1 MAKGPI
7 NYKMVLYTMGRV
19 VLLEAAFLVLPMAV
33 SLLYGERCAVSFGL
47 TILVALAVGF
57 LLTFLCRGSHGTSS
71 IKDGFMIVALTWIM
85 LSAIGA
91 LPFVFSREIPSYV
104 DAFFETVSGFTTT
117 GATILTDVE
126 ALSRG
131 MIFWR
136 SFTHWI
142 GGMGILVFVVM
153 LMKTTDRSINILKA
167 EMPGPTVDKLA
178 PKSRDTAR
186 ILYLLYI
193 SLTVLETVLL
203 LLGGMG
209 LFDSVVHSLSTAGT
223 GGFGAYNASAANF
236 SPYIQWVLT
245 VFMLLFGVN
254 FNLYYLLL
262 LGRVRDIFRN
272 TEFKVYLGIIA
283 AAVTIIT
290 VDILPLYQSFST
302 SLRQASFQVAAIM
315 STTGFVTA
323 DFTVWSPLSKTLL
336 LLLMF
341 LGGCAGSTAGGLKLS
356 RIIILCKMARRE
368 LRRTL
373 RPRVVDVIKMDGHRL
388 EEQTAHSVAVY
399 FALYMLCIGALLVA
413 LSFSPFDLETNL
425 FSSVSCFNNVGPAFG
440 MAGPVGNYSLYQPV
454 LKLLLCVGM
463 LLGRLEIY
471 PMLLLFV
478 PAAWRRK

>member
-1 MAKGPI
+1 M

-454 LKLLLCVGM
+454 LKLLLCAGM
-463 LLGRLEIY
+463 LLGRLENY

>member
-1 MAKGPI
+1 M

-373 RPRVVDVIKMDGHRL
+373 RPRVVDVIRMDGQRL

>member
-1 MAKGPI
+1 M

-413 LSFSPFDLETNL
+413 LSFSTFDLETNL
-425 FSSVSCFNNVGPAFG
+425 FSSVSCLNNVGPAFG

-454 LKLLLCVGM
+454 LKLLLCAGM

>member
-1 MAKGPI
+1 M

-104 DAFFETVSGFTTT
+104 DAIFETVSGFTTT

-356 RIIILCKMARRE
+356 RIIIVCKMARRE

>member
-1 MAKGPI
+1 MNQKFVI
-7 NYKMVLYTMGRV
+7 FTVGRV
-19 VLLEAAFLVLPMAV
+19 VLIEAALLVLPLAV
-33 SLLYGERCAVSFGL
+33 SLLYGESCALDFAL
-47 TILVALAVGF
+47 TIVVALGVGS
-57 LLTFLCRGSHGTSS
+57 LLSLLCRGKHGDIS
-71 IKDGFMIVALTWIM
+71 IKDSFMVVALTWIV

-91 LPFVFSREIPSYV
+91 LPFVLSKEIPAYI

-117 GATILTDVE
+117 GATILTNVE

-131 MIFWR
+131 MLFWR

-153 LMKTTDRSINILKA
+153 LLKTTDRSINILKA

-413 LSFSPFDLETNL
+413 LSFSPFDMETNL

-454 LKLLLCVGM
+454 LKLLLCAGM

>member
-1 MAKGPI
+1 M

-413 LSFSPFDLETNL
+413 LSFSPFDMETNL

>member
-1 MAKGPI
+1 
-7 NYKMVLYTMGRV
+7 MGRV

-290 VDILPLYQSFST
+290 VDILPLYQNFST

-315 STTGFVTA
+315 STTGFITA

-454 LKLLLCVGM
+454 LKLLLCAGM

>member
-1 MAKGPI
+1 M

-262 LGRVRDIFRN
+262 LGRVRNIFRN

-454 LKLLLCVGM
+454 LKLLLCAGM

>member
-1 MAKGPI
+1 M

-236 SPYIQWVLT
+236 SPCIQWVLT

-413 LSFSPFDLETNL
+413 LSFSPFDMETNL

>member
-1 MAKGPI
+1 M

-413 LSFSPFDLETNL
+413 LSFSPFDMETNL

-440 MAGPVGNYSLYQPV
+440 MAGPGGDYSLYQPV

>member
-1 MAKGPI
+1 M

-186 ILYLLYI
+186 ILYVLYI

-245 VFMLLFGVN
+245 VFMLLFCVN

-302 SLRQASFQVAAIM
+302 SLRQASFRVAAIM

-425 FSSVSCFNNVGPAFG
+425 FSTVSCFNNVGPAFG

>member
-1 MAKGPI
+1 M

-399 FALYMLCIGALLVA
+399 FALYMLCISALLVA

-454 LKLLLCVGM
+454 LKLLLCAGM

>member
-1 MAKGPI
+1 M

-425 FSSVSCFNNVGPAFG
+425 FSTVSCFNNVGPAFG

-454 LKLLLCVGM
+454 LKLLLCAGM

-478 PAAWRRK
+478 PAAWRKK

>member
-1 MAKGPI
+1 M

-153 LMKTTDRSINILKA
+153 LLKTTDRSINILKA

-413 LSFSPFDLETNL
+413 LSFSPFDMETNL

>member
-1 MAKGPI
+1 M

-373 RPRVVDVIKMDGHRL
+373 RPRVVDVIKMDGRRL
-388 EEQTAHSVAVY
+388 DEQTAHSVAVY

>member
-1 MAKGPI
+1 M

-272 TEFKVYLGIIA
+272 TEFKRYLGIIA

-413 LSFSPFDLETNL
+413 LSFSPFDMETNL

>member
-1 MAKGPI
+1 M

-167 EMPGPTVDKLA
+167 EMPGPMVDKLA

>member
-1 MAKGPI
+1 M

-19 VLLEAAFLVLPMAV
+19 VLLGAAFLVLPMAV
-33 SLLYGERCAVSFGL
+33 SLLYGGRCAVSFGL

-413 LSFSPFDLETNL
+413 LSFSPFDMETNL
-425 FSSVSCFNNVGPAFG
+425 FSTVSCFNNVGPAFG
-440 MAGPVGNYSLYQPV
+440 MAGPVGNDSLYQPV

>member
-1 MAKGPI
+1 M

-290 VDILPLYQSFST
+290 VDILPLYQNFST

-315 STTGFVTA
+315 STTGFITA

-454 LKLLLCVGM
+454 LKLLLCAGM

>member
-1 MAKGPI
+1 M
-7 NYKMVLYTMGRV
+7 NYKMGLYTMGRV

>member
-1 MAKGPI
+1 M

-283 AAVTIIT
+283 AAV
-290 VDILPLYQSFST
+290 DILPLYQNFST

-315 STTGFVTA
+315 STTGFITA

-413 LSFSPFDLETNL
+413 LSFSPFDMETNL

>member
-1 MAKGPI
+1 M

-356 RIIILCKMARRE
+356 RIIILCKMARRG

-454 LKLLLCVGM
+454 LKLLLCAGM

>member
-1 MAKGPI
+1 M

-413 LSFSPFDLETNL
+413 LSFSPFDMETNL
-425 FSSVSCFNNVGPAFG
+425 FSTVSCFNNVGPAFG

-478 PAAWRRK
+478 PAAWRKK

>member
-1 MAKGPI
+1 M

-413 LSFSPFDLETNL
+413 LSFSPFDMETNW

>member
-1 MAKGPI
+1 M

-136 SFTHWI
+136 SFPHWI

-425 FSSVSCFNNVGPAFG
+425 FSSVSCFNNVGPASG

>member
-1 MAKGPI
+1 M

-57 LLTFLCRGSHGTSS
+57 LLTFLCRGNHGTSS

-193 SLTVLETVLL
+193 SLTVLETALL

-413 LSFSPFDLETNL
+413 LSFSPFDMETNL

-454 LKLLLCVGM
+454 LKLLLCAGM

>member
-1 MAKGPI
+1 M

-413 LSFSPFDLETNL
+413 LSFSPFDMETNL

-440 MAGPVGNYSLYQPV
+440 MAGPVGNSSLYQPV
-454 LKLLLCVGM
+454 LQLLLCVGM

>member
-1 MAKGPI
+1 M

-399 FALYMLCIGALLVA
+399 FALYMLCIGTLLVA

-454 LKLLLCVGM
+454 LKLLLCAGM

>member
-1 MAKGPI
+1 M

-245 VFMLLFGVN
+245 VFMLLFGVY

>member
-1 MAKGPI
+1 M

-368 LRRTL
+368 LRRSL

-413 LSFSPFDLETNL
+413 LSFSPFDMETNL

>member
-1 MAKGPI
+1 M

-104 DAFFETVSGFTTT
+104 DAFFETVSGFTTA

-153 LMKTTDRSINILKA
+153 LMKTTDRSSNILKA

>member
-1 MAKGPI
+1 M

-193 SLTVLETVLL
+193 SLTVLETALL

-302 SLRQASFQVAAIM
+302 SLRKASFQVAAIM

-413 LSFSPFDLETNL
+413 LSFSPFDMETNL

>member
-1 MAKGPI
+1 M

-290 VDILPLYQSFST
+290 VDILPLYQNFST

-440 MAGPVGNYSLYQPV
+440 MAGPGGDYSLYQPV

>member
-1 MAKGPI
+1 M
-7 NYKMVLYTMGRV
+7 NYKMGLYTLGRV
-19 VLLEAAFLVLPMAV
+19 LLLEAAFLVLPMAV
-33 SLLYGERCAVSFGL
+33 SRLYGERCAVSFGL

-136 SFTHWI
+136 SYTHWI
-142 GGMGILVFVVM
+142 GGMGTLVVVVM

>member
-1 MAKGPI
+1 M

-290 VDILPLYQSFST
+290 VDILPLYQNFST

>member
-1 MAKGPI
+1 M

-440 MAGPVGNYSLYQPV
+440 LAGPVGAYSL
-454 LKLLLCVGM
+454 
-463 LLGRLEIY
+463 
-471 PMLLLFV
+471 
-478 PAAWRRK
+478 